1 MTALHIN
8 AHRVIIGRKQCL
20 AIDPLIALVTESVAS
35 VADGCLVSWITL
47 AVKFYQVVL
56 DKFLGYIS
64 PELPNLL

>member
-8 AHRVIIGRKQCL
+8 THHAIIGHKQCQ
-20 AIDPLIALVTESVAS
+20 AIDPLIASESEAS
-35 VADGCLVSWITL
+35 VVDGCLVSWITL